1 MFNAKA
7 FKSAKSAFSGLSKCK
22 NFLSISVLI
31 LLGQWLITSLGG
43 EMFRVKAL
51 DALSWVLIIVSTS
64 VVLWGGELVRLI
76 RRK

>member
-7 FKSAKSAFSGLSKCK
+7 FKSAKSAFSELSKCK
-22 NFLSISVLI
+22 NFLFISGLI

-51 DALSWVLIIVSTS
+51 DTLSWVLIIVSTS
-64 VVLWGGELVRLI
+64 VVLWGGEFIRLI